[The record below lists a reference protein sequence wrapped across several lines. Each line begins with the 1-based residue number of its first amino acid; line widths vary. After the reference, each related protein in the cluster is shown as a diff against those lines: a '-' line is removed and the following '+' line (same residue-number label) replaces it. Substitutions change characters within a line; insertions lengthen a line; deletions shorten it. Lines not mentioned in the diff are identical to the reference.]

1 MRSFLTIFFIAL
13 IFSSGVFAQETTAL
27 VLDSQSKQA
36 VPFATVQYGPHSGVI
51 TNEEGKFSIGSSLS
65 DKDSL
70 SISSLGYFPYKLTV
84 KDLKALKEQVIYI
97 KPANIELKDVF
108 LTNKNLS
115 GKQIVERVKQRVNS
129 NYNFDLSHKKIFY
142 RESNVNNIRRFDLIV
157 DKSTFP
163 EINQDLMTNISRKVP
178 KMSDSYKEVLGD
190 LYGNYASQKLQVIK
204 AANLHNPQSTAGLTE
219 LTDKLER
226 ILRENVKNNSFLK
239 IKTGILGVKVDAKE
253 LEKEMKEEKK
263 EVVKTDE
270 QKEKDKQ
277 QRLKYLQSSA
287 QTNIQGLLKSVFWN
301 EDISLDVFEKQNKYN
316 FEVEGYTQM
325 DNSIVYIIAFKPKRG
340 ANFQGKM
347 YVNTAD
353 FGVHRL
359 DYQNLKPLKKF
370 RLLGISTASDVYRGK
385 MIFTRAE
392 NGKYDISYLE
402 REKGESFGIDRPL
415 TIIEKNKFVA
425 GRRKQ
430 NELDMEIKI
439 NAGQVTKHQLV
450 VYETQQVDEAQYKAR
465 KTSEPFEYK
474 TFKLYNPDFWSGYNI
489 IEPNAAIR
497 AFTAAEEEKVF

>member
-1 MRSFLTIFFIAL
+1 MRL
-13 IFSSGVFAQETTAL
+13 IFILLLFLSFFSSRVEAQEFTAL
-27 VLDSQSKQA
+27 VMDSQSRQP
-36 VPFATVQYGPHSGVI
+36 VPYATVQYGINKGVI
-51 TNEEGKFSIGSSLS
+51 TNDEGVFSFIASL
-65 DKDSL
+65 KDSDT
-70 SISSLGYFPYKLTV
+70 ITVSSLGYIPYPLLV
-84 KDLKALKEQVIYI
+84 KDLKALKEKVIYV

-115 GKQIVERVKQRVNS
+115 GKQIVELVKQRVKT

-142 RESNVNNIRRFDLIV
+142 RESSVNNIRRFDLIV
-157 DKSTFP
+157 EKSTFP
-163 EINQDLMTNISRKVP
+163 DLDQELMTNISQKVP

-190 LYGNYASQKLQVIK
+190 LYGNYSSQKLQVIK

-219 LTDKLER
+219 LTDKLEN
-226 ILRENVKNNSFLK
+226 IIKDNVKSNSFLK
-239 IKTGILGVKVDAKE
+239 IKTGLLGVKVDAKE

-263 EVVKTDE
+263 TDEKTEE
-270 QKEKDKQ
+270 QKEKDKKS
-277 QRLKYLQSSA
+277 RLDNLKNSTTS
-287 QTNIQGLLKSVFWN
+287 NIKGLLNSMFWN
-301 EDISLDVFEKQNKYN
+301 EDIPLDVFESSGKYK

-325 DNSIVYIIAFKPKRG
+325 ENSIVYIISFQPKRG
-340 ANFQGKM
+340 ANFKGKM

-353 FGVHRL
+353 YGIHRL

-385 MIFTRAE
+385 MIFSRGE
-392 NGKYDISYLE
+392 NGKYETRYVE

-439 NAGQVTKHQLV
+439 NAGQTTKHQLV
-450 VYETQQVDEAQYKAR
+450 VYETAFLNDNEFKAQ

-474 TFKLYNPDFWSGYNI
+474 TFKLYNPDYWNGYNI

-497 AFTAAEEEKVF
+497 SFTATGEE

>member
-1 MRSFLTIFFIAL
+1 MRLIYTLLLFLSIFP
-13 IFSSGVFAQETTAL
+13 SQVEAQEFSAL
-27 VLDSQSKQA
+27 VMDSQSRQP
-36 VPFATVQYGPHSGVI
+36 VPYATVQYGTNKGVI
-51 TNEEGKFSIGSSLS
+51 TNDEGVFSFIAPL
-65 DKDSL
+65 KDSDT
-70 SISSLGYFPYKLTV
+70 ITVSSLGYIPYPLLV
-84 KDLKALKEQVIYI
+84 KDLKGLKEKVIYV

-115 GKQIVERVKQRVNS
+115 GKQIVELVKQRVKT

-157 DKSTFP
+157 EKSTFP
-163 EINQDLMTNISRKVP
+163 DLDQELMTNISRRVP

-190 LYGNYASQKLQVIK
+190 LYGNYSSQKLQVIK

-219 LTDKLER
+219 LTDKLEN
-226 ILRENVKNNSFLK
+226 ILKDNVKSNSFLK
-239 IKTGILGVKVDAKE
+239 IKTGLLGVKVDAKE

-263 EVVKTDE
+263 VVEKTEE
-270 QKEKDKQ
+270 QKEKDKKS
-277 QRLKYLQSSA
+277 RLDNLKSSTT
-287 QTNIQGLLKSVFWN
+287 TNIQGLLNSLFWN
-301 EDISLDVFEKQNKYN
+301 EDIPLDIFEKSNKYK

-325 DNSIVYIIAFKPKRG
+325 ENSIVYILSFQPKRG
-340 ANFQGKM
+340 ANFKGRM

-353 FGVHRL
+353 YGIHRL

-385 MIFTRAE
+385 MIFSRGE
-392 NGKYDISYLE
+392 NGKYETRYVE

-439 NAGQVTKHQLV
+439 NAGQTTKHQLV
-450 VYETQQVDEAQYKAR
+450 VYETALLNDDEFKAQ

-474 TFKLYNPDFWSGYNI
+474 TFKVYNPEYWNGFNI

-497 AFTAAEEEKVF
+497 SFTATGEE